1 MKFLSRLD
9 DFESIIVDGNVQSSG
24 LSSLYIKDSTN
35 AILRIGNTTGDSFIT
50 YDGSEL
56 SISSDL
62 DLRLTTPTDQD
73 VFLITSSG
81 NIVTTQGGGTFTIG
95 GGLTL
100 ENFGAGYLKT
110 DANGVVSIDTDII
123 EDTLDSVTDRN
134 AVTTNAI
141 TVGGLTVD
149 TTSVLARLVLL
160 IN

>member
-81 NIVTTQGGGTFTIG
+81 NIVTTQGGVRLLSG
-95 GGLTL
+95 
-100 ENFGAGYLKT
+100 
-110 DANGVVSIDTDII
+110 
-123 EDTLDSVTDRN
+123 EDLR
-134 AVTTNAI
+134 
-141 TVGGLTVD
+141 LR
-149 TTSVLARLVLL
+149 TSGQV
-160 IN
+160 I